1 MRRIKVRVRH
11 GYEVMVGKD
20 LLKDCGKYINLTD
33 TRISRI
39 FLVSETNVAP
49 LFLDK
54 TVDSLKRAGYEVV
67 TYIFEAGE
75 QSKNLDEVAKML
87 GILAENRFTRT
98 DAVVAL
104 GGGVTTDM
112 AGFVASIFL
121 RGIKVFQIPTT
132 LLAQVDASVGGK
144 TGVDL
149 KEGKNLVGA
158 FHQPSLVICDCDLLS
173 TLNDTVF
180 SEGMGEVIKYA
191 FISDRKLYEKLKTRL
206 TKTSDKLE
214 DIVARCVE
222 LKADVV
228 EKDELDNGLRQ
239 TLNFGHTIGHV
250 IECKSNYTVPHG
262 FAVAKGM
269 ALISRKSPI
278 YNDLVEMLKLYE
290 LPYEDDITAD
300 EILDG
305 ILNDKKK
312 RGSKITVAIVN
323 EIGKCDLETI
333 EATELTRYL

>member
-1 MRRIKVRVRH
+1 
-11 GYEVMVGKD
+11 MVGKD

-228 EKDELDNGLRQ
+228 EKD
-239 TLNFGHTIGHV
+239 V